1 MKKVVSI
8 ALLALLGFGGL
19 SAQERT
25 KGEVEITPFIGYQE
39 SFFNGD
45 NVSELDYRGA
55 IKFSA
60 NVDYFFNDRWSLR
73 SGLIYDSMGG
83 KGFGYEAIL
92 DYLNIPLNANW
103 HFGSTRKWNLNFGIT
118 PGFLISAKEDKE
130 DIKEYLASFQLGT
143 SFGIGYKLTISEN
156 FSLLFD
162 VQNLLGITNIIEK
175 DTFDRLNAGYS
186 FNIGGVF
193 VLQ

>member
-25 KGEVEITPFIGYQE
+25 KGEFEISPFIGYQQ

-45 NVSELDYRGA
+45 NVSELDPRGA
-55 IKFSA
+55 IKFGA

-83 KGFGYEAIL
+83 GFGYEAIL

-118 PGFLISAKEDKE
+118 PGFLISAKEDKV
-130 DIKEYLASFQLGT
+130 DIKDYVASFQLGI
-143 SFGIGYKLTISEN
+143 SYGIGYKLTISEN

-162 VQNLLGITNIIEK
+162 VQNLLGITNIIE
-175 DTFDRLNAGYS
+175 DDSINRFNAGSS

>member
-55 IKFSA
+55 IKFGA

-83 KGFGYEAIL
+83 KGFG
-92 DYLNIPLNANW
+92 
-103 HFGSTRKWNLNFGIT
+103 
-118 PGFLISAKEDKE
+118 
-130 DIKEYLASFQLGT
+130 
-143 SFGIGYKLTISEN
+143 
-156 FSLLFD
+156 
-162 VQNLLGITNIIEK
+162 
-175 DTFDRLNAGYS
+175 
-186 FNIGGVF
+186 
-193 VLQ
+193 